1 MGEAPYRS
9 SKINVLRFVARL
21 LHNRQMLK
29 PFSLIFFVVVM
40 IWVGS
45 ILVTTKPTE
54 RMDRGCF
61 PMEVLDRT
69 LTSGLL
75 LVNASWAPGGHELF
89 QSWTA
94 GCKFVVWKIFY
105 ESEWM
110 DQNQINAA
118 PGGAASTEDALRM
131 QAERLKQGAK
141 EAGGAVKKEL
151 IPTSQPGT
159 APAAKV
165 EQSVNADPARSAGGQ
180 VAAQTAEQKAQAAGL
195 GALAPSGSL
204 ANKAKS
210 QEPANY
216 FEAGK

>member
-1 MGEAPYRS
+1 
-9 SKINVLRFVARL
+9 
-21 LHNRQMLK
+21 MLK
-29 PFSLIFFVVVM
+29 PFSLIFFVAVM

-105 ESEWM
+105 ESDWM
-110 DQNQINAA
+110 EQNDLQAG
-118 PGGAASTEDALRM
+118 PGGTSSTEDALRL
-131 QAERLKQGAK
+131 QAEKAKQTAK
-141 EAGGAVKKEL
+141 DAGTAVKNGLENVSK
-151 IPTSQPGT
+151 PSS
-159 APAAKV
+159 APASKV
-165 EQSVNADPARSAGGQ
+165 APSATVDPTRSQGGQ
-180 VAAQTAEQKAQAAGL
+180 AAASQAEQKAVGAGL
-195 GALAPSGSL
+195 GVLAPSGSL
-204 ANKAKS
+204 ANKAKNQDS
-210 QEPANY
+210 SNY
-216 FEAGK
+216 FEGGK